1 MINNIKEMLSN
12 NNTMT
17 TAVTLAA
24 GGYLINLLKSI
35 PLKLIDMFIT
45 KITKSI
51 YVTSDELLDF
61 IMVENTLY
69 TEYEDMFKNHITG
82 SKKRLP
88 GTNNAFYSISP
99 GRYTKIDW
107 RRLSI
112 INVIKSELSV
122 NNYNNGPNRQAQLFR
137 IKVSTY
143 GFKSNEILESFKK
156 AVNKYSGLIYNSDRY
171 IKIITVSDRFGE
183 NPVKL
188 TVKKD
193 RSNIYDKRTLNLVDR
208 HLEKFVEN
216 EQLYTR
222 IGDTYKTGILLHGKP
237 GTGKSC
243 IAKYIANKLNA
254 TVVTVKPDSSGA
266 ILIPS
271 YSEYVKDEIVVIL
284 IEEIDKSVMRSDYNY
299 STNKV
304 TYTTDERF
312 ISMLLQFMDG
322 IVTPN
327 KCVFVATTN
336 NYDKLPEALVR
347 RGRFDLTIEMNGIER
362 SDAED
367 MCRAFGA
374 DVSILGE
381 PDENGLYNPSEL
393 RNTLLLNNY
402 NNKEVDSES

>member
-35 PLKLIDMFIT
+35 PLKLIDMFVT

-88 GTNNAFYSISP
+88 GTNTTFYSISP

-107 RRLSI
+107 KRLSV
-112 INVIKSELSV
+112 INVMKSELSV

-137 IKVSTY
+137 IRVSVY

-156 AVNKYSGLIYNSDRY
+156 AVNKYSGLIYDPDKY
-171 IKIITVSDRFGE
+171 IKIITVYDRFGE
-183 NPVKL
+183 DPVKL

-208 HLEKFVEN
+208 HLEKFIEN
-216 EQLYTR
+216 ESLYTR

-254 TVVTVKPDSSGA
+254 TVVTVKPDSNGSV
-266 ILIPS
+266 IIPN
-271 YSEYVKDEIVVIL
+271 YSEYIKDDLMVVL
-284 IEEIDKSVMRSDYNY
+284 IEEIDKAVMRMEYNY
-299 STNKV
+299 NTNKI
-304 TYTTDERF
+304 TYIPDERF
-312 ISMLLQFMDG
+312 VSMLLQFMDG
-322 IVTPN
+322 IITPN

-336 NYDKLPEALVR
+336 NYGDLPEALVR

-374 DVSILGE
+374 DISILGE

-393 RNTLLLNNY
+393 RNALLLNSY
-402 NNKEVDSES
+402 NKGDSNED

>member
-51 YVTSDELLDF
+51 YVTSDEMVDF

-69 TEYEDMFKNHITG
+69 TKYEDMFKNHITG

-88 GTNNAFYSISP
+88 GIKKDFYSISP
-99 GRYTKIDW
+99 GYYTKIDW
-107 RRLSI
+107 KRLSV
-112 INVIKSELSV
+112 INVLKSELSV
-122 NNYNNGPNRQAQLFR
+122 NNYNNNSDNKRAQLFR
-137 IKVSTY
+137 IRVSTY
-143 GFKSNEILESFKK
+143 GFKSNEILDSFKD
-156 AVNKYSGLIYNSDRY
+156 AVNKYSGLIYDSDKY
-171 IKIITVSDRFGE
+171 IKIVSVNDRFGDD
-183 NPVKL
+183 PIKL
-188 TVKKD
+188 VVKKD
-193 RSNIYDKRTLNLVDR
+193 RSNIYDKRVLSMVDC
-208 HLEKFVEN
+208 HLEKFIEN

-266 ILIPS
+266 IIIPS
-271 YSEYVKDEIVVIL
+271 YSEYVKDEMMVIL
-284 IEEIDKSVMRSDYNY
+284 MEEIDRCVMRSDYNY

-393 RNTLLLNNY
+393 RNTLLLNSY
-402 NNKEVDSES
+402 NKEDSNED